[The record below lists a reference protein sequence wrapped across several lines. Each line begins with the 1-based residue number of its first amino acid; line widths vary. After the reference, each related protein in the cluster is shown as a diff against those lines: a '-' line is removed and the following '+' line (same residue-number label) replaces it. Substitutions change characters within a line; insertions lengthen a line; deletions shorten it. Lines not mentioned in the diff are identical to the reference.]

1 MLTNI
6 IKCNTII
13 LGGDKMNKYII
24 KSLRMTEETKK
35 DLKLYAVKNNLTMGE
50 AIEKLLKIAEEKG
63 EK

>member
-1 MLTNI
+1 
-6 IKCNTII
+6 
-13 LGGDKMNKYII
+13 MNKYII
-24 KSLRMTEETKK
+24 KSLRMTDETKK